1 MHPALGRCPGG
12 LSTKIYMAVDGQ
24 GRPVRFILTGGQRND
39 ITQAPALL
47 AGFRPKC
54 VLADKGYDSR
64 QLVAQIHSLGAQP
77 GSRLAA
83 ASNRVP
89 TKRHSTDYAIASNVA
104 LPGSNRFAAS
114 PLASTASPPT
124 SWLSSTSHRFPCG
137 WGECRGGLAPHIPES
152 QVDCGGHSKICGP
165 RFPAANCPFPQ
176 EKRWTERQGTRT
188 QANSQSRWPRFKHE
202 TVCQCRALS
211 LPGRLPLARSA
222 KALWRLSRDS
232 PSVHHPEAA
241 GQCSSCSV
249 CSRRSTSGRA
259 MA

>member
-1 MHPALGRCPGG
+1 MTPALAPRLG
-12 LSTKIYMAVDGQ
+12 L
-24 GRPVRFILTGGQRND
+24 
-39 ITQAPALL
+39 
-47 AGFRPKC
+47 
-54 VLADKGYDSR
+54 
-64 QLVAQIHSLGAQP
+64 LG
-77 GSRLAA
+77 
-83 ASNRVP
+83 
-89 TKRHSTDYAIASNVA
+89 
-104 LPGSNRFAAS
+104 
-114 PLASTASPPT
+114 SPPDPVG
-124 SWLSSTSHRFPCG
+124 RFPMREGPSGRDCSG
-137 WGECRGGLAPHIPES
+137 WARRADCPPAFMRSPGRLRPGPGFALHSIAATPIQTGANAIFRALNPLLFLMPCVFSSPRPAPHIPES
-152 QVDCGGHSKICGP
+152 QVDCGGHSEICGP

-202 TVCQCRALS
+202 TVCRCRALS

-232 PSVHHPEAA
+232 PSAHHPEAA